1 MHIIRAFAPGRA
13 QMSGPVT
20 LTGLRSWYP
29 CAHRFSCE
37 ALSMVDSGRSW
48 RIKRNCSASPTQ
60 VAWVF
65 ASIVAVS
72 FAFGAVFAAQ
82 GLWLVLPFVGIET
95 LAVAAAFFC
104 HGRRAADYEKIEIVG
119 GEIAVEQVEGS
130 QRTVRRLPSPWAR
143 VELQR
148 LGRTG
153 RVTVWLAAGAQR
165 IEVGRHLLDAR
176 RVQLAEELR
185 MALARPLPA

>member
-1 MHIIRAFAPGRA
+1 MIDPA
-13 QMSGPVT
+13 
-20 LTGLRSWYP
+20 RSW
-29 CAHRFSCE
+29 
-37 ALSMVDSGRSW
+37 M
-48 RIKRNCSASPTQ
+48 IKRNCSASPAQ

-72 FAFGAVFAAQ
+72 FAFGALFAAQ

-104 HGRRAADYEKIEIVG
+104 YGRRAADYERIEIGG
-119 GEIAVEQVEGS
+119 GEIAVEKVEGS
-130 QRTVRRLPSPWAR
+130 QRTVRRLPSSWAR

-176 RVQLAEELR
+176 RMQLAEELR

>member
-1 MHIIRAFAPGRA
+1 VRAPWF
-13 QMSGPVT
+13 
-20 LTGLRSWYP
+20 
-29 CAHRFSCE
+29 CE
-37 ALSMVDSGRSW
+37 ALSMTDPACRW
-48 RIKRNCSASPTQ
+48 TIKRNCSASPAQ
-60 VAWVF
+60 VASVF

-82 GLWLVLPFVGIET
+82 GLWLVLPFVGLET
-95 LAVAAAFFC
+95 VAVAAAFFC
-104 HGRRAADYEKIEIVG
+104 YGRRAADYEKIEIGG

-130 QRTVRRLPSPWAR
+130 QCTVRRLPSPWTR

-153 RVTVWLAAGAQR
+153 RVTVWLASGAER

-176 RVQLAEELR
+176 RLRLAEELKR
-185 MALARPLPA
+185 ALARPLPA

>member
-1 MHIIRAFAPGRA
+1 M
-13 QMSGPVT
+13 
-20 LTGLRSWYP
+20 
-29 CAHRFSCE
+29 
-37 ALSMVDSGRSW
+37 
-48 RIKRNCSASPTQ
+48 IKRNCSASPLQ

-82 GLWLVLPFVGIET
+82 GLWLVLPFVGIEA

-104 HGRRAADYEKIEIVG
+104 HGRRAADYETIEIG
-119 GEIAVEQVEGS
+119 GDGIAVEQVEGS
-130 QRTVRRLPSPWAR
+130 RRTLRHLPSTWAR

-176 RVQLAEELR
+176 RLQLADELKR
-185 MALARPLPA
+185 ALARPRPA

>member
-1 MHIIRAFAPGRA
+1 M
-13 QMSGPVT
+13 
-20 LTGLRSWYP
+20 
-29 CAHRFSCE
+29 
-37 ALSMVDSGRSW
+37 
-48 RIKRNCSASPTQ
+48 IKRNCSASPIQ

-82 GLWLVLPFVGIET
+82 GLWLVLPFVGIEM

-104 HGRRAADYEKIEIVG
+104 YGRRAADYERIEIG
-119 GEIAVEQVEGS
+119 GGRIAVEKVEGG
-130 QRTVRRLPSPWAR
+130 QRSLRRLPSPWAR

-153 RVTVWLAAGAQR
+153 RVRVWLAAGAER
-165 IEVGRHLLDAR
+165 IEVGRHLLDVR
-176 RVQLAEELR
+176 RTQLAEELR
-185 MALARPLPA
+185 RALARPVPA

>member
-13 QMSGPVT
+13 QICGPAT

-29 CAHRFSCE
+29 CAQRSCE
-37 ALSMVDSGRSW
+37 ALSMIDPANRW
-48 RIKRNCSASPTQ
+48 MIKRNCSASPAQ

-95 LAVAAAFFC
+95 LAVAAAFLC
-104 HGRRAADYEKIEIVG
+104 YGRRAADYERIEIGG
-119 GEIAVEQVEGS
+119 GEIAVEKVEGS
-130 QRTVRRLPSPWAR
+130 RRTVRHLPSPWAR

-153 RVTVWLAAGAQR
+153 GVTVWLAAGAQR

-176 RVQLAEELR
+176 RMQLAEEMR